1 MANESFDEFLKRGI
15 NYNGGS
21 LEYFEDTHDAAGN
34 YIGGR
39 GNAAPASPSAFGSAP
54 SAFGSPYTPPQQPQQ
69 QYAQAQP
76 QQQVQ
81 YAQPQYTAPQQAPQN
96 NRQFN
101 SDAARRTENDL
112 SRPTQ
117 FKYTTTQG
125 AGNTNQ
131 AVPLPDLNQF
141 ISPRMYQNIAMYAPQ
156 NGADVERLIDF
167 LRRREPAI
175 IDLDPISDTPDAQR
189 ILDFTSG
196 AVYAL
201 GGCIVPMKGNSFIVV
216 PDGITIVRT
225 ESD

>member
-1 MANESFDEFLKRGI
+1 MANESFDEFLRRGI

-39 GNAAPASPSAFGSAP
+39 NNAAPLSPPPSQAYGSAP
-54 SAFGSPYTPPQQPQQ
+54 PVYGAPYAQGQQ
-69 QYAQAQP
+69 QQ
-76 QQQVQ
+76 
-81 YAQPQYTAPQQAPQN
+81 QPQYTAPQQTPQN

-131 AVPLPDLNQF
+131 AVPLPGLEQF